1 MEEKL
6 AVYTF
11 KLQGITYI
19 SMSELDRLL
28 LWDLSNLET
37 QKEKKYVKELRERLL
52 KL

>member
-6 AVYTF
+6 IVNTF
-11 KLQGITYI
+11 RLQGITYI
-19 SMSELDRLL
+19 SINELDRLL

-37 QKEKKYVKELRERLL
+37 KEKKEYVKELRERLL